1 MSWNHTSG
9 YGGAIIADSRG
20 RFRLHSFIYRCG
32 IWLSYLKKVGK
43 APIVI
48 AILEGVGAVLVV
60 DLVLILSGHDVAFS
74 LCLGAIAAATAP
86 AATLMVVKQYKAEGP
101 LTRTLLPVVAID
113 DAVAL
118 IGFGISVAIAKAI
131 QDPSGQFAYL

>member
-1 MSWNHTSG
+1 M
-9 YGGAIIADSRG
+9 
-20 RFRLHSFIYRCG
+20 
-32 IWLSYLKKVGK
+32 
-43 APIVI
+43 
-48 AILEGVGAVLVV
+48 

-131 QDPSGQFAYL
+131 QDPSGSSLILALGKPLLEIGGVFLLGGILGILFALLTKHF